1 MTFKTTVQD
10 KQGNPV
16 PLAAVFANDE
26 VTGNSFVRG
35 TDGNG
40 YADVD
45 MKSTPSNIQ
54 VTMVV
59 TAPGYQNSISYLLT
73 SDKDQSIT
81 INLDSFNLPSWRPSR
96 EEVRKFKGAF
106 CIPDVFSPEDNMP
119 YGDGKR
125 IWTPAFLC
133 YDDAWQDKII
143 EKYKSFNYTHFVL
156 EVGGAPYH
164 GDYPD
169 LPDDPAAARKA
180 IIKLLNAH
188 LIPVVVA
195 TDDRQPDVVLE
206 SYKACADII
215 DSGFVMWE
223 MNGPCQDDSDRMFA
237 ITSLVMLA
245 TPYAYVGIHFT
256 AGHGSMGEPE
266 GYWWHK
272 CASIGISCLYS
283 QDDGFN
289 RNRDTGDPE
298 GAAAGLEDTARH
310 LHGQVAGWGGL
321 NLDNQAFEQTTT
333 PVYHKFPGWDGTKQR
348 AYGDY
353 LNSHCPNIAGFC
365 DGANVH

>member
-16 PLAAVFANDE
+16 QLAIVIANDE
-26 VTGNSFVRG
+26 EAGSTFTRG

-45 MKSTPSNIQ
+45 MKATPSGRDITFL
-54 VTMVV
+54 VM
-59 TAPGYQNSISYLLT
+59 APGFQNSITYMKTGDL
-73 SDKDQSIT
+73 DQNIT

-106 CIPDVFSPEDNMP
+106 LIPDVFTPEDNMP
-119 YGDGKR
+119 FGDGKR

-133 YDDAWQDKII
+133 YNDEQQDRQI
-143 EKYKSFNYTHFVL
+143 EEYKKFKYTHMVI
-156 EVGGAPYH
+156 EVGGKPYH
-164 GDYPD
+164 DDYPE
-169 LPDDPAAARKA
+169 LSDDPIVARKG

-188 LIPVVVA
+188 IIPVVVA
-195 TDDRQPDVVLE
+195 TDDRNPDVVLN
-206 SYKACADII
+206 SYKACSDII
-215 DSGFVMWE
+215 DAGFVMWE
-223 MNGPCQDDSDRMFA
+223 MNGPCQGDSDRMFS
-237 ITSLVMLA
+237 ITSKVMEA
-245 TPYAYVGIHFT
+245 TPNAYVGIHFT

-298 GAAAGLEDTARH
+298 GTAAGLEDTARH

-321 NLDNQAFEQTTT
+321 NLDNIAFEQTTYA
-333 PVYHKFPGWDGTKQR
+333 VYNKYPGWDGIKQR

-365 DGANVH
+365 DGANV